1 MSHFYLTLPSNSSSK
16 YYHENTL
23 TRFTTKLLGSVSLR
37 GEWEVGL
44 SEIIFPHTWLT
55 LDKGDAW
62 FTVSCAYNCVN
73 SNTEVLAAQPNNGC
87 TITAVDVRIP
97 HGYYESVHDLVRE
110 MNKSLSKLL
119 PYSSIPVPGKDEN
132 QMPRLK
138 YNETSKRVHFVMFR
152 GQSLAFSP
160 ALATILGVAAKQ
172 NPSKPRDED
181 SFGWFASN
189 VSDITRGINYIMLY
203 CDLLEHVPV
212 GDTKAPLLRIVDAT
226 GSNGEIIH
234 RSFDEARYVPLQR
247 RHFDSVEID
256 IRDDLGNPIAF
267 ENGKLVV
274 TLHFR
279 QCKSPYFLG

>member
-23 TRFTTKLLGSVSLR
+23 TRFTTKLLGSVSLS

-62 FTVSCAYNCVN
+62 FTVSCATNCG
-73 SNTEVLAAQPNNGC
+73 EVPTVQPNNGC
-87 TITAVDVRIP
+87 TITAVDVRVP

-119 PYSSIPVPGKDEN
+119 PNSNIVVVTGKDEN
-132 QMPRLK
+132 QNQMPRVK

-172 NPSKPRDED
+172 NPSKPREED

-212 GDTKAPLLRIVDAT
+212 GDTKAPLLRIVDANGT
-226 GSNGEIIH
+226 NGEIVH
-234 RSFDEARYVPLQR
+234 RSYDEPRYIPLQKKN
-247 RHFDSVEID
+247 FDSIEMD
-256 IRDDLGNPIAF
+256 LRDDLGSPIAF

-279 QCKSPYFLG
+279 QTKSPYLLG